1 MIQFALYDSIVPK
14 CPDKDLTAKQKKAL
28 MKNFE
33 KLDEDAHRKIYAL
46 MKVHYAN
53 TNTEWAP
60 TRSTGSSTV
69 GASTVEIELDSLP
82 NKLKQVVHAFVDM
95 HIAVMQ
101 GK

>member
-14 CPDKDLTAKQKKAL
+14 CPDKDLTVKQKKAL

-53 TNTEWAP
+53 TNTEWNP
-60 TRSTGSSTV
+60 ERVDSS
-69 GASTVEIELDSLP
+69 VEIELDSLP

-101 GK
+101 SK